1 MQTLQQTVTLILC
14 LFLHMSEINEK
25 AYKYHKQSQQRGDL
39 GIISGAM
46 V

>member
-1 MQTLQQTVTLILC
+1 MQNLQQTVRFTLC
-14 LFLHMSEINEK
+14 LFLHVSEINEK